1 MKIKLIIYYLIIQH
15 LPHSRL
21 VPILSKIRLLYVSK
35 CLKIIKYNSKSKF
48 QSNIYI
54 SNGKNI
60 KIGNN
65 CQINEN
71 VFIQSVKI
79 GDNVMIAPG
88 VAILS
93 SKHNTER
100 IDIPM
105 NMQGE
110 LTDISPEIKDDVWIG
125 RNAIIMPGI
134 IINKGSIIAA
144 GAVVT
149 KDTVEYSV
157 YGGIPAKLIK
167 KRK

>member
-48 QSNIYI
+48 QNNIYI